1 MKGIKSILII
11 LIIIISIIIVRY
23 ITFNPFKPNS
33 GNFDNNKSFV
43 DNQVNVFFYDNVS
56 FNQIKLFLM
65 RINGKLDTDEES
77 IINSYAITL
86 NKTFEKEEDVE
97 KYCNK
102 LMDKYDIIEDCSLNE
117 ITRID
122 DPFIQ

>member
-1 MKGIKSILII
+1 MKGIKLILII
-11 LIIIISIIIVRY
+11 LVIILGIIIVRY
-23 ITFNPFKPNS
+23 ITFNPFNPDS
-33 GNFDNNKSFV
+33 GNFDNNKTFV
-43 DNQVNVFFYDNVS
+43 DNQVQVYFYDNVS

-77 IINSYAITL
+77 IINAYAITL
-86 NKTFEKEEDVE
+86 NKTFETEEEVE

-102 LMDKYDIIEDCSLNE
+102 LMDKYDIIEDCYLNE

>member
-1 MKGIKSILII
+1 MKRIKLIVII
-11 LIIIISIIIVRY
+11 LLIVISIIIVRY
-23 ITFNPFKPNS
+23 ITFNPFNPDS

-43 DNQVNVFFYDNVS
+43 DNQVQVYFYDNVS

-86 NKTFEKEEDVE
+86 NKIFEKEEDVE

-102 LMDKYDIIEDCSLNE
+102 LMDKYDIIEDCSLNG